1 MANINKLTVYHD
13 ALELVRDVSRITID
27 RGFGD
32 LLNQAQRAAISVA
45 SNIAEGT
52 GLGSDAQ
59 LRKFL
64 CIARGSANELKTQLQ
79 IMQALG
85 TLATNHSIID
95 LTDKVG
101 RKLTRFIKHIEC
113 GSG

>member
-13 ALELVRDVSRITID
+13 ALELVREISRIKGD

-45 SNIAEGT
+45 SNIAEGA

-85 TLATNHSIID
+85 IQSATPASID
-95 LTDKVG
+95 LADKIG
-101 RKLTRFIKHIEC
+101 RKLTSFIKRIQC